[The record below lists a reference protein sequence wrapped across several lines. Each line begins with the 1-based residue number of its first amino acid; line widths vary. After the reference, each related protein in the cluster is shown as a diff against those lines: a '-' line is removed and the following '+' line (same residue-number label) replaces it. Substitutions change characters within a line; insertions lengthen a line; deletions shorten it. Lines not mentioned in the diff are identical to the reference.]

1 MKKEIA
7 ILGVAG
13 LVLLL
18 ISMPYA
24 SATTTINGPFIP
36 GEVPP
41 LQPATSLPENSPF
54 VVTVTTDVLAVESA
68 HINVTFPLGPP
79 GLILDTVRPD
89 PLVSYDF
96 SRYQDGTAGTN
107 GEGTG
112 WVDVIAAE
120 APDLPTG
127 YPDAPL
133 LAEIGFVTTD
143 AGTYTIDLTSTING
157 VVDDVVPLVVTV
169 IAVPGDVDDN
179 GIVNY
184 WDIVEVIEHWGMDP
198 LVDCPRCD
206 VDRDGAIGYSD
217 ISFIVAHM

>member
-13 LVLLL
+13 LVLLI

-68 HINVTFPLGPP
+68 HINVTFPLE
-79 GLILDTVRPD
+79 LQLDTVRPD

-96 SRYQDGTAGTN
+96 SRYQDGI
-107 GEGTG
+107 G

-127 YPDAPL
+127 YPEAPL
-133 LAEIGFVTTD
+133 LAEIGFVTTVD
-143 AGTYTIDLTSTING
+143 GTYTISLTSVING
-157 VVDDVVPLVVTV
+157 EEDDVVPLEVTV

-184 WDIVEVIEHWGMDP
+184 WDIVEVIEHWGENP
-198 LVDCPRCD
+198 LDNCPRCD

-217 ISFIVAHM
+217 ISFIVEHM

>member
-1 MKKEIA
+1 
-7 ILGVAG
+7 
-13 LVLLL
+13 
-18 ISMPYA
+18 MPYA

-96 SRYQDGTAGTN
+96 SRYQDGT
-107 GEGTG
+107 G

-120 APDLPTG
+120 APEIPN
-127 YPDAPL
+127 PVAPL
-133 LAEIGFVTTD
+133 LAEICFLTTVE
-143 AGTYTIDLTSTING
+143 GTYPINLTATING
-157 VVDDVVPLVVTV
+157 VVDDVAPLEVTV
-169 IAVPGDVDDN
+169 IAVPGDVNGD

-184 WDIVEVIEHWGMDP
+184 WDIVEVIEHWGDP
-198 LVDCPRCD
+198 VSCPACD
-206 VDRDGAIGYSD
+206 VDRDGDVGYAD
-217 ISFIVAHM
+217 ISFIVGHWTG